1 MLDMQGKPQQRNAGG
16 PQTTRLRC
24 HRRLPTW
31 VLAAALLAALSYYAA
46 AGLKINEVYYHVNGP
61 QEANQ
66 FIEIYNPG
74 PSNAYLD
81 GLIISDEAG
90 SGIEGIFQFPGSGT
104 DYPLPV
110 GSYVIIAVDA
120 DGSDG
125 YPPDLSTA
133 DWECHAGASD
143 YDNPAVPNL
152 ELVGGS
158 HDLSLYPGGD
168 NVILADGS
176 DTTAPIDA
184 ATIIDAVNFEGGGGE
199 LAPLAPGAPDHDP
212 SLSVIAGYSIGRC
225 PNGSDADYSSAADFS
240 ALQITPGL
248 TNDCDSQPSL
258 TVWDTSVA
266 EGDSGTTTAVFSITL
281 SHAGA
286 QTVTVTYATADG
298 TANDGIDYTATSG
311 SLVFFPGET
320 SRTVSVS
327 VYGDTI
333 PESTKYFFL
342 NLSNPTNATIFDGQ
356 GKCDIFDDDGFW
368 ILSISACQTNA
379 MITWASVSGR
389 VYQLQYSS
397 NLPANTWFTLPGD
410 VTATGTTASKNDDT
424 ISNILMRFYRV
435 VSPGP

>member
-1 MLDMQGKPQQRNAGG
+1 LTAFPY
-16 PQTTRLRC
+16 
-24 HRRLPTW
+24 H
-31 VLAAALLAALSYYAA
+31 AA

-61 QEANQ
+61 EEANQ

-90 SGIEGIFQFPGSGT
+90 SGSEGIFQFPGSGT
-104 DYPLPV
+104 DYPLPA
-110 GSYVIIAVDA
+110 GSYVIIAADA
-120 DGSDG
+120 DGGDG

-133 DWECHAGASD
+133 DWECYAGAAD

-152 ELVGGS
+152 VLVGGS
-158 HDLSLYPGGD
+158 HDLSLYAGGD
-168 NVILADGS
+168 NAILADGS

-212 SLSVIAGYSIGRC
+212 SLSVIVGYSIGRC
-225 PNGSDADYSSAADFS
+225 PNGSDSDYSSAADFT

-258 TVWDTSVA
+258 TVWDTSVT
-266 EGDSGTTTAVFSITL
+266 EGDSGFVTATFSITL
-281 SHAGA
+281 CRASA

-298 TANDGIDYTATSG
+298 TATGGDDYVPASG

-320 SRTVSVS
+320 SRTVTVS
-327 VYGDTI
+327 VYGDTT
-333 PESTKYFFL
+333 PETTEYFFL

-368 ILSISACQTNA
+368 LLSISACQSNVV
-379 MITWASVSGR
+379 ITWATVSGR
-389 VYQLQYSS
+389 VYHLQYCS
-397 NLPANTWFTLPGD
+397 NLAANTWVTLPGD
-410 VTATGTTASKNDDT
+410 VIATGTTASKSDEPS
-424 ISNILMRFYRV
+424 SNTLMRFYRV
-435 VSPGP
+435 TSPGL